1 MNYCPKGTTDIA
13 RKLTEEWRSEKRA
26 TRKQWRWINGKGD
39 IVETTDSAVMTEG
52 VGTAGATADSGSGAL
67 TTISSHKSPV
77 LTNYLTYHKLALK
90 WRIRPWETWHAC
102 VD

>member
-1 MNYCPKGTTDIA
+1 MA
-13 RKLTEEWRSEKRA
+13 RNVTEEWRNVKRA
-26 TRKQWRWINGKGD
+26 TTKQWRWINGKGD
-39 IVETTDSAVMTEG
+39 IAETTDLAVMTEG
-52 VGTAGATADSGSGAL
+52 VVPAVATADGGSIAL